1 MNASAQNDH
10 SLCSYCGVNTDLL
23 QFENDHQSY
32 VSVRRCIA
40 QDSFSLSHLLH
51 ASSLGNFNLLGR
63 HSATFQYVQLQSFH
77 TNSGQRREESKVE
90 ETLEALKDSIKET
103 TASAADA
110 AEAKVVKAVEAKA
123 PVADQPTALT
133 QVAVPA
139 KKSLR
144 ERFVAEVKHYYHG
157 FRLLFIDFRVCA
169 RLIWQVLNGRPLM
182 RREQK
187 QLVRT
192 TADLFRLVPFL
203 VIVLVPFAE
212 LLLPVLLK
220 LFPDMLPSTFK
231 EEDRELEKR
240 RKRLKMKLEMAKFLQ
255 DTIEETALQR
265 KGATGESVHDFL
277 KFMEKIRTSGVQT
290 SNEEIL
296 KYSKLFEDEITLDN
310 LSFAQLRALCR
321 LVELP
326 TVGTSYV
333 LRFQLEMKLRQL
345 EADDRMIQKE
355 GVDSLAVWEL
365 QEACR
370 ARAMR
375 SFGVSEQRLKSQ
387 ISQWLDLH
395 LNHKIPASLLL
406 LSRTLYLP
414 ENLSPSDQLKA
425 TISVLPDTTTEE
437 AKVKILE
444 VSGDRVDNKSKL
456 EVIRMEEEIIQREK
470 EELRKEEEA
479 EKKLL
484 KVKEAVATATPLESA
499 AQPSH
504 VTSPV
509 EELTDKAPILA
520 ETEAEKIEHIDTE
533 DLSKIE
539 DLLEHVAASK
549 RELRVEVEELKALKE
564 DITEYQENLEGVKG
578 VVQSSGGTLSS
589 MTESKAA
596 QRLSRKVNKMIAQM
610 DEVVTDLTSRK
621 EALIGDINAKK
632 GTVAA
637 RSATADGEDVTR
649 KQILEEISEEQH
661 TLITINELLESIQK
675 LKKVS
680 DSKKF
685 EIIARVLDEDKDG
698 VIDFTDAMKVIEL
711 LGKEN
716 IKLSAEQM
724 VEIMSVLR
732 KEKEIL
738 EAEKLLRKQQ
748 QQQQQPNTVTEPSPK
763 TDSKSM

>member
-1 MNASAQNDH
+1 
-10 SLCSYCGVNTDLL
+10 
-23 QFENDHQSY
+23 
-32 VSVRRCIA
+32 
-40 QDSFSLSHLLH
+40 
-51 ASSLGNFNLLGR
+51 
-63 HSATFQYVQLQSFH
+63 
-77 TNSGQRREESKVE
+77 
-90 ETLEALKDSIKET
+90 
-103 TASAADA
+103 
-110 AEAKVVKAVEAKA
+110 
-123 PVADQPTALT
+123 
-133 QVAVPA
+133 
-139 KKSLR
+139 
-144 ERFVAEVKHYYHG
+144 
-157 FRLLFIDFRVCA
+157 
-169 RLIWQVLNGRPLM
+169 
-182 RREQK
+182 
-187 QLVRT
+187 
-192 TADLFRLVPFL
+192 
-203 VIVLVPFAE
+203 
-212 LLLPVLLK
+212 
-220 LFPDMLPSTFK
+220 
-231 EEDRELEKR
+231 
-240 RKRLKMKLEMAKFLQ
+240 
-255 DTIEETALQR
+255 
-265 KGATGESVHDFL
+265 
-277 KFMEKIRTSGVQT
+277 
-290 SNEEIL
+290 
-296 KYSKLFEDEITLDN
+296 
-310 LSFAQLRALCR
+310 
-321 LVELP
+321 
-326 TVGTSYV
+326 
-333 LRFQLEMKLRQL
+333 
-345 EADDRMIQKE
+345 
-355 GVDSLAVWEL
+355 
-365 QEACR
+365 
-370 ARAMR
+370 
-375 SFGVSEQRLKSQ
+375 
-387 ISQWLDLH
+387 
-395 LNHKIPASLLL
+395 
-406 LSRTLYLP
+406 
-414 ENLSPSDQLKA
+414 
-425 TISVLPDTTTEE
+425 VLPDTTTEE

-661 TLITINELLESIQK
+661 NLITINELLESIQK